1 MLLKSSFKVTLHL
14 NHFLKNFFAIKLI
27 GNALDLL
34 ARCTNTLT
42 TRVMSSQMIAKT
54 TVLFLGNF
62 SKKMCAAFPVVKSL
76 EFSNYRWQHK

>member
-27 GNALDLL
+27 GNALYLL

-54 TVLFLGNF
+54 TVLFLG
-62 SKKMCAAFPVVKSL
+62 SLAFPVVKSL